1 MIAALIEKLRRME
14 EALEKLKPAQSSG
27 MLTDQTPRGVVR
39 RPLPRGA
46 KDGGN
51 YDRYCFW
58 G

>member
-14 EALEKLKPAQSSG
+14 ETLEKLKPAQSSG

-39 RPLPRGA
+39 RPLPREA
-46 KDGGN
+46 KDGGDH
-51 YDRYCFW
+51 DRYCYW